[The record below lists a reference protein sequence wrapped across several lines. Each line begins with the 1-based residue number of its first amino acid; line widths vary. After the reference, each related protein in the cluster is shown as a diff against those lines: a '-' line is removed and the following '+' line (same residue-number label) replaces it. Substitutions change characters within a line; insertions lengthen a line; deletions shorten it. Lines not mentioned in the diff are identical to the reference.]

1 MSNENSNPDLIP
13 LNDNLDANNPEL
25 LAAKLSLETAK
36 IPWRE
41 LEVHF
46 ARGVVRQVK
55 KLDLPQVGME
65 LINNNAKQIEKWIAS
80 GKLGEVKPKAA
91 NKWHKNDELVW
102 ALVVAPW
109 VLVQE
114 IQILGAS
121 NFLSSVPAAPPP
133 VPPYNPPTEPWLNIL
148 YQDEHLLVVDKP
160 AGLLSTPGK
169 EPELYDSLYSRA
181 LSISPF
187 AQLVHRLDMA
197 TSGLVIIA
205 LQKQAEAHLKKQFE
219 QRKVQ
224 KTYLARVWG
233 KPDIASGEINL
244 PLICDW
250 PNRPKQ
256 KVCYERGKP
265 ALTLYKLLSSEMLA
279 DISGK
284 EQLTSLVELT
294 PITGRSH
301 QLRVHMQALGCPIV
315 GDRFY
320 APMEAQKI
328 SNRLLLQAAGLGFQH
343 PVTEKEM
350 GFNLKPEFQP

>member
-1 MSNENSNPDLIP
+1 M
-13 LNDNLDANNPEL
+13 
-25 LAAKLSLETAK
+25 
-36 IPWRE
+36 
-41 LEVHF
+41 
-46 ARGVVRQVK
+46 
-55 KLDLPQVGME
+55 
-65 LINNNAKQIEKWIAS
+65 
-80 GKLGEVKPKAA
+80 
-91 NKWHKNDELVW
+91 
-102 ALVVAPW
+102 
-109 VLVQE
+109 
-114 IQILGAS
+114 
-121 NFLSSVPAAPPP
+121 PAAPPP

-148 YQDEHLLVVDKP
+148 YQDGHLLVVDKP

-169 EPELYDSLYSRA
+169 EPELYDSLYSRT

-205 LQKQAEAHLKKQFE
+205 LQKQAEAQLKKQFE

-233 KPDIASGEINL
+233 KPAVASGEINL

-265 ALTLYKLLSSEMLA
+265 ALTLYKVLSSEELA
-279 DISGK
+279 SK
-284 EQLTSLVELT
+284 ELTQEAKEVLAEKPANSQAYKKQLTSLVELT

-301 QLRVHMQALGCPIV
+301 QLRVHLQALGCPII

-320 APMEAQKI
+320 APLEAQKA
-328 SNRLLLQAAGLGFQH
+328 SNRLLLQAAGLVFTH
-343 PVTEKEM
+343 PETGREM
-350 GFNLKPEFQP
+350 RFNLKPEF